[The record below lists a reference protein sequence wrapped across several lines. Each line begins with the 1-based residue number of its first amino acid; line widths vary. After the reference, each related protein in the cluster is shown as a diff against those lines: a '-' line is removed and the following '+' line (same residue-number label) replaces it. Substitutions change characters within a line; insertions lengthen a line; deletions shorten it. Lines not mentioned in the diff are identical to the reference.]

1 MARVM
6 FVDDEPQILNGLRRM
21 LRKERSD
28 WSTEYVTS
36 GREALARME
45 DEPVDVLVTDMRMPE
60 MSGLELLAAVKER
73 HPETVRL
80 VLSGHADQE
89 MTLKAVGLAHQY
101 LSKPC
106 DPEVLRTAVRRSV
119 RLRSQL
125 ADSDLKRAVSG
136 MGALPTLPSLYS
148 RVIAALRN
156 PERTLGDVGEIISED
171 IGLTAKILQVV
182 NSSFFGLP
190 REVLTAQ
197 EAAALLGADV
207 VTSLVLGAELF
218 DGPPSQMVALEC
230 LWQGAVTTAST
241 AKEIARRFGL
251 DHRAVEHTYSAGMLH
266 HVGKLV
272 LLRRHPQ
279 LLSSSADDEILAI
292 GTHHGLLGAYLLDVW
307 GFPDPVVEAVGFHDR
322 PRESPTRNLGPL
334 AAVHVAISI
343 HEQDCHLFE
352 PDREYLAEL
361 GIDLADF
368 ADLMEGADA

>member
-1 MARVM
+1 MVRVM
-6 FVDDEPQILNGLRRM
+6 FVDDEPQILSGLRRM
-21 LRKERSD
+21 LRKERSE
-28 WSTEYVTS
+28 WHPEYVTS
-36 GREALARME
+36 GAEALARME

-106 DPEVLRTAVRRSV
+106 DPEVLRTAVQRSL
-119 RLRSQL
+119 RLRAHL
-125 ADSDLKRAVSG
+125 ADLTLKQAVSG
-136 MGALPTLPSLYS
+136 TDFLPTLPSIYT
-148 RVIAALRN
+148 RVVSTLRDPN
-156 PERTLGDVGEIISED
+156 RTLQDVGAIIAED

-182 NSSFFGLP
+182 NSSFFGLA
-190 REVLTAQ
+190 REVSTPA
-197 EAAALLGADV
+197 EAAVLLGGEI
-207 VTSLVLGAELF
+207 VTALVLGAKLF
-218 DGPPSQMVALEC
+218 DGPASQMPSLER
-230 LWQGAVTTAST
+230 LWRGAVATAST
-241 AKEIARRFGL
+241 AREVGRRGGL
-251 DHRAVEHTYSAGMLH
+251 DRRSAEHSYAAGMLH

-279 LLSSSADDEILAI
+279 LLDATIEQEVDTI

-322 PRESPTRNLGPL
+322 PRESPTHSFGPL
-334 AAVHVAISI
+334 AAVHMAIALLG
-343 HEQDCHLFE
+343 EDCHLAE
-352 PDREYLAEL
+352 PDREFLTEL

>member
-1 MARVM
+1 MVRVM
-6 FVDDEPQILNGLRRM
+6 FVDDEPQILSGLRRM
-21 LRKERSD
+21 LRKERSE
-28 WSTEYVTS
+28 WHPEYVTS
-36 GREALARME
+36 GAEALARME

-106 DPEVLRTAVRRSV
+106 DPEVLRTAVQRSV
-119 RLRSQL
+119 RLRSHL
-125 ADSDLKRAVSG
+125 ADVDLKQAVSG
-136 MGALPTLPSLYS
+136 VGSLPTLPSIYS
-148 RVIAALRN
+148 RVVATLRD
-156 PERTLGDVGEIISED
+156 PGRTLLDVGAIIAED
-171 IGLTAKILQVV
+171 IGLTAKVLQVV

-197 EAAALLGADV
+197 EATALLGGDV

-218 DGPPSQMVALEC
+218 DGPPSQMPAAER
-230 LWQGAVTTAST
+230 LWKGATLTASK
-241 AKEIARRFGL
+241 AKEIARRVGL
-251 DHRAVEHTYSAGMLH
+251 DHRTIEHSYAAGMLH

-279 LLSSSADDEILAI
+279 LLDATIEQEVDTI

-322 PRESPTRNLGPL
+322 PRESPTHSFGPL
-334 AAVHVAISI
+334 AAVHMAIALLG
-343 HEQDCHLFE
+343 EDCHLAE
-352 PDREYLAEL
+352 PDREFLTEL